1 MSTRRRPPLAIL
13 PVAVAVIQVVGTHF
27 AAMHQGR
34 SLPLAAIL
42 LLLAGPAL
50 LLLRRKAPGPMAAG
64 AGAVALA
71 YLAAGFRFGPFLL
84 SLMIALFT
92 AVLLGA
98 RWWAWG
104 AAIVFGFGAWLMS
117 MQQAEPRI
125 YLLLAWMAVL
135 LLAAELARAGRNR
148 REDWRKAEAERRRHE
163 RDEERLVLARDIHDV
178 VAHSLSMI
186 NVQAS
191 VALHL
196 AQKDPDP
203 DKLIEALGNIKA
215 GSGQALA
222 EVREV
227 LSVLRH
233 DAPRI
238 PSQRI
243 AQLPELVSRVS
254 SGELSVKYE
263 APDHLPGWWDERVEN
278 TIYRA
283 VQESLT
289 NIVRHAHAT
298 RAVITIAT
306 DDTQAEATIADD
318 GIGMAAAEEGNGLRG
333 LRERVQQLGGTVCL
347 RPGNLSGAH
356 RPGAAI
362 TVRIPAPKEEAW
374 ANRSQRMDR
383 SRSE

>member
-13 PVAVAVIQVVGTHF
+13 PVAVAVIQLAGTHF
-27 AAMHQGR
+27 ASMHQGR
-34 SLPLAAIL
+34 TLPLAAIL

-50 LLLRRKAPGPMAAG
+50 LLLRRRAPGPMAAG
-64 AGAVALA
+64 AAAIALA
-71 YLAAGFRFGPFLL
+71 YLAAGFPFGPFLA
-84 SLMIALFT
+84 SLLVALVIAVVT
-92 AVLLGA
+92 GA

-104 AAIVFGFGAWLMS
+104 AAIVFGAGAWLLAA
-117 MQQAEPRI
+117 QLAEQRI
-125 YLLLAWMAVL
+125 YLLLAWLVVL
-135 LLAAELARAGRNR
+135 LLIGELAKAGRNR
-148 REDWRKAEAERRRHE
+148 REDRRKAEAERRRHE

-203 DKLIEALGNIKA
+203 DQLIEALGNIKS
-215 GSGQALA
+215 GSSHALA

-263 APDHLPGWWDERVEN
+263 APDLLPVWLDERAEN

-298 RAVITIAT
+298 RAAITFAA
-306 DDTQAEATIADD
+306 DDTQAEVTIADD

-333 LRERVQQLGGTVCL
+333 LRERVQQLGGTVSL
-347 RPGNLSGAH
+347 GPANLAGAAHPGT
-356 RPGAAI
+356 AI
-362 TVRIPAPKEEAW
+362 TVRIPSPQEA
-374 ANRSQRMDR
+374 S
-383 SRSE
+383 

>member
-1 MSTRRRPPLAIL
+1 MSTRRRPPLALL
-13 PVAVAVIQVVGTHF
+13 PVAVAVIQLAGTGAI
-27 AAMHQGR
+27 AAHQGR
-34 SLPLAAIL
+34 SLPPAAFL

-50 LLLRRKAPGPMAAG
+50 LLVRRRAPGPMG
-64 AGAVALA
+64 AGAAAIALA
-71 YLAAGFRFGPFLL
+71 YLAAGFPFGPFLL
-84 SLMIALFT
+84 SLLAALVIA
-92 AVLLGA
+92 VVSGA

-104 AAIVFGFGAWLMS
+104 AAVVFGVGAWLLAA
-117 MQQAEPRI
+117 QHAEQRI
-125 YLLLAWMAVL
+125 YLLLAWLAVL
-135 LLAAELARAGRNR
+135 LLIGELARAGRNR

-196 AQKDPDP
+196 AVKDPDP
-203 DKLIEALGNIKA
+203 DQLIAGLGNIKS
-215 GSGQALA
+215 GSAHALA

-254 SGELSVKYE
+254 SGELSVKYDPP
-263 APDHLPGWWDERVEN
+263 ADLPDWLDERVEN
-278 TIYRA
+278 TIYRV

-298 RAVITIAT
+298 RAEITFTA
-306 DDTQAEATIADD
+306 DDAQAEATIADD

-333 LRERVQQLGGTVCL
+333 LCERVQQLGGSVSL
-347 RPGNLSGAH
+347 AQGQLPGAH
-356 RPGAAI
+356 RPGTAI
-362 TVRIPAPKEEAW
+362 TVRIPAPKEA
-374 ANRSQRMDR
+374 S
-383 SRSE
+383 

>member
-13 PVAVAVIQVVGTHF
+13 PVAVAVIQLAGTGAV
-27 AAMHQGR
+27 AAHQGR

-50 LLLRRKAPGPMAAG
+50 LLLRRRAPGPMAAG
-64 AGAVALA
+64 AAAIALA
-71 YLAAGFRFGPFLL
+71 YLAAGFPFGPFLL
-84 SLMIALFT
+84 SLLAALVIA
-92 AVLLGA
+92 VVSGA

-104 AAIVFGFGAWLMS
+104 AAIVFGAGAWLLAA
-117 MQQAEPRI
+117 QLAEQRI
-125 YLLLAWMAVL
+125 YLLLAWLVVL
-135 LLAAELARAGRNR
+135 LLIGELAKAGRNR
-148 REDWRKAEAERRRHE
+148 REDLRKAEAERRRHE

-203 DKLIEALGNIKA
+203 DQLIEALGNIKS
-215 GSGQALA
+215 GSSHALA

-254 SGELSVKYE
+254 TGELSVKYE
-263 APDHLPGWWDERVEN
+263 APDLLPVWLDERAEN
-278 TIYRA
+278 TIYRV

-298 RAVITIAT
+298 RAAITFAA
-306 DDTQAEATIADD
+306 DDTQAEVTIADD

-333 LRERVQQLGGTVCL
+333 LRERVQQLGGTVSL
-347 RPGNLSGAH
+347 GPANLAGAARPGT
-356 RPGAAI
+356 AI
-362 TVRIPAPKEEAW
+362 TVRIPSPQEA
-374 ANRSQRMDR
+374 S
-383 SRSE
+383 